1 MKNLSNYKIID
12 KKVLFRADLNVP
24 VLNGV
29 ITDSSRILAIKS
41 SIETLIK
48 NKNKIFILAHFGRPK
63 GEVIKKYS
71 LQFILSSLAEI
82 LEVDKIHF
90 LNNLHEE
97 NISKKIDEMKSSE
110 VCLIENIRFE
120 KGEEKI
126 DWDFAKNV
134 SSFFDGSAIS

>member
-1 MKNLSNYKIID
+1 MQ
-12 KKVLFRADLNVP
+12 
-24 VLNGV
+24 
-29 ITDSSRILAIKS
+29 
-41 SIETLIK
+41 
-48 NKNKIFILAHFGRPK
+48 
-63 GEVIKKYS
+63 KYS

-82 LEVDKIHF
+82 LEVNKIHF

-134 SSFFDGSAIS
+134 SSFFDVYVNDAFSASHRNHTSITGFAKYIPAGIYFAKPVIDV